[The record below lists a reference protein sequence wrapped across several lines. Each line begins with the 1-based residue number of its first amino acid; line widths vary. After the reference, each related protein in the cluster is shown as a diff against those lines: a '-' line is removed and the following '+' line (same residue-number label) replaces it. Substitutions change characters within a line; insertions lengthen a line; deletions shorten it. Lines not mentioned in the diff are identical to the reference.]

1 MYGNEN
7 GQNDEDVIPVK
18 PIGEYASMK
27 LAVENYFRNEPN
39 LKVFRLSYVF
49 SWEDKFMR
57 YLHDCR
63 ANNLKAEIFHP
74 FIRKIIYI
82 DDVIDGITKLIQNWN
97 DYDQRVFNF
106 CGSKQY
112 SRLDIINLYN
122 KYICKL
128 KFEISKPPKNFYKI
142 RPEIIY
148 INSKNTEILLGIW
161 MLQILKDAIQI
172 EKLNN

>member
-57 YLHDCR
+57 YL
-63 ANNLKAEIFHP
+63 
-74 FIRKIIYI
+74 
-82 DDVIDGITKLIQNWN
+82 
-97 DYDQRVFNF
+97 
-106 CGSKQY
+106 
-112 SRLDIINLYN
+112 
-122 KYICKL
+122 
-128 KFEISKPPKNFYKI
+128 
-142 RPEIIY
+142 
-148 INSKNTEILLGIW
+148 
-161 MLQILKDAIQI
+161 
-172 EKLNN
+172 